1 MNGTSVLG
9 LPLAEAERVMAE
21 AGVRVVEVTRTA
33 PPGGAPEGPLR
44 VVRER
49 RSAEGMHL
57 VVAAAVPMPEAKGG
71 DG

>member
-1 MNGTSVLG
+1 VLG

-21 AGVRVVEVTRTA
+21 TGVRVVEVTRTA
-33 PPGGAPEGPLR
+33 PPGGGPDGPLR

-49 RSAEGMHL
+49 WSAEGVHL
-57 VVAAAVPMPEAKGG
+57 VVAATVPMPEGKGG

>member
-1 MNGTSVLG
+1 MVA
-9 LPLAEAERVMAE
+9 LPLAEAERLMAE

-33 PPGGAPEGPLR
+33 PPGGGPGGPLR

-49 RSAEGMHL
+49 WSAEGVHL
-57 VVAAAVPMPEAKGG
+57 VVAAAVPMPEGKDG